1 MPLIHPQP
9 AARSN
14 PRPGTRPATAA
25 LCALLLAGCGGGK
38 SPTAPASPAPAVRR
52 TVVLVSI
59 DGMRSDAAQTAAP
72 NLVALSQRGAFTW
85 RAQTVVPSIT
95 LSGHASM
102 LSGDTPNVH
111 GMTWAEWDPREA
123 TISVPTI
130 FTIAHS
136 AGLDTAMVVGKPKLA
151 HLNAPGSTDVFVVCG
166 SDDDVATRA
175 LAEIN
180 AERDLL
186 FVHLPDTDLTGHRYG
201 WMSAQYMAA
210 LSRADQAL
218 GRLVA
223 AARPSTTF
231 VVTADHGGHGK
242 DHNTGTPVDM
252 TIPWVMAGP
261 GVKGGLALTIPVRVF
276 DTAPT
281 VAAVLGLDVP
291 THMDGRPVLE
301 ALDPVVTSARDTH

>member
-1 MPLIHPQP
+1 MALIHAEPRAP
-9 AARSN
+9 FIERARVRLAS
-14 PRPGTRPATAA
+14 G
-25 LCALLLAGCGGGK
+25 LLAMWLAACGGGG
-38 SPTAPASPAPAVRR
+38 SPTAPASPPPVVRQ
-52 TVVLVSI
+52 TVVIVSI
-59 DGMRSDAAQTAAP
+59 DGMRADAAQTAAP
-72 NLVALSQRGAFTW
+72 NLVALSQRGAFSW

-111 GMTWAEWDPREA
+111 GMTWAEFDPRET
-123 TISVPTI
+123 TITVPTI
-130 FTIAHS
+130 FTIARA
-136 AGLDTAMVVGKPKLA
+136 AGLHTAMVVGKPKLA

-166 SDDDVATRA
+166 SDDDVVTRA
-175 LAEIN
+175 LAEVN

-201 WMSAQYMAA
+201 WMSAQYVAA

-218 GRLVA
+218 ARLVA

-231 VVTADHGGHGK
+231 VVTADHGGHAR
-242 DHNTGTPVDM
+242 DHFAATPVDM
-252 TIPWVMAGP
+252 TIPWVIAGP
-261 GVKGGLALTIPVRVF
+261 GVKPGLALTTPVRVF

-291 THMDGRPVLE
+291 TPMEGRPVLE
-301 ALDPVVTSARDTH
+301 ALLPRASP

>member
-1 MPLIHPQP
+1 V
-9 AARSN
+9 A
-14 PRPGTRPATAA
+14 AA
-25 LCALLLAGCGGGK
+25 LWALLLAACGGS
-38 SPTAPASPAPAVRR
+38 SPTAPASPPPAVRP
-52 TVVLVSI
+52 TVVIVSI
-59 DGMRSDAAQTAAP
+59 DGMRADAAQTAAP
-72 NLVALSQRGAFTW
+72 NLVALAQRGAFSW

-95 LSGHASM
+95 LAAHASM

-130 FTIAHS
+130 FTIARG

-151 HLNAPGSTDVFVVCG
+151 HLNAPGSTDVFLVCG
-166 SDDDVATRA
+166 GDDDVVTRA
-175 LAEIN
+175 VGEVN

-186 FVHLPDTDLTGHRYG
+186 FVHLPDTDLAGHRHG
-201 WMSAQYMAA
+201 WMSAPYLAA
-210 LSRADQAL
+210 LSRADVAL

-231 VVTADHGGHGK
+231 IVTADHGGHAR
-242 DHNTGTPVDM
+242 DHNAGTAADM
-252 TIPWVMAGP
+252 TIPWVIAGP
-261 GVKGGLALTIPVRVF
+261 GVKPGLALTTPVRVF

-291 THMDGRPVLE
+291 TPMAGRPVLE
-301 ALDPVVTSARDTH
+301 ALAAPAPSRGAAH

>member
-1 MPLIHPQP
+1 MALIY
-9 AARSN
+9 AEARA
-14 PRPGTRPATAA
+14 PFVQRARVRWAGGLIAV
-25 LCALLLAGCGGGK
+25 LLAACGGG
-38 SPTAPASPAPAVRR
+38 SPTAPASPPPVVRHTAVI
-52 TVVLVSI
+52 VSI
-59 DGMRSDAAQTAAP
+59 DGMRADAAQAAAP
-72 NLVALSQRGAFTW
+72 NLVALSQRGAFSW

-111 GMTWAEWDPREA
+111 GMTWAEWDPRET
-123 TISVPTI
+123 TITVPTI
-130 FTIAHS
+130 FTIARA

-151 HLNAPGSTDVFVVCG
+151 HLNAPGSTDVFVICG

-175 LAEIN
+175 VAEVN

-210 LSRADQAL
+210 LSRADLAL
-218 GRLVA
+218 GRIIA

-231 VVTADHGGHGK
+231 VVTADHGGHGR
-242 DHNTGTPVDM
+242 DHNASTPVDM
-252 TIPWVMAGP
+252 TIPWVIAGP
-261 GVKGGLALTIPVRVF
+261 GVKAGLALTMPVRVF

-281 VAAVLGLDVP
+281 VAAVMGLDVP
-291 THMDGRPVLE
+291 TAMEGRPVLE
-301 ALDPVVTSARDTH
+301 ALLPRPSP